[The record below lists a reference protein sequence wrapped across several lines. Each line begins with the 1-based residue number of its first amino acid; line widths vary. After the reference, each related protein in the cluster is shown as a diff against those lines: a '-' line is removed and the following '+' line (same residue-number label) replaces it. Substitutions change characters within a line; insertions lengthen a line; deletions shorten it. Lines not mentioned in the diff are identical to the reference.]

1 MSTRHKMKKIVDG
14 NTACSQIAYYF
25 SEVCSIYPITPSS
38 PMAANIDSLTSTN
51 LLNIFNDKPKVIEM
65 ESEAGAA
72 GAMHGALISGSLAST
87 FTASQGLLLMIPN
100 MYKMAGEMLPGVI
113 HVASRSLATHALSI
127 FGDHQDIY
135 ATRATGFC
143 MLASTSVQDAQNL
156 AAVAHLSA
164 IKGSLPFL
172 HFFDGFRTS
181 HELNTIEEMPE
192 EELLKLVDY
201 NKINE
206 FKKRALNINN
216 KYQYGMSQ
224 NEDIYFQCTEARNK
238 YYEVMP
244 DIVNEYMLKINE
256 IMKTDYKPFNYY
268 GSATARNIIV
278 AMGSINDTI
287 KQVINKIPDVGLIEV
302 HLYRPFSSK
311 YFLEVLPKTVKNIA
325 VLDRTKEIGA
335 TGEPLYLDVCSVLK
349 NQNINIYGGRYGLSS
364 KNTTPADIYSVYK
377 MLEEKPVNNFTI
389 GINDDVTNLSLP
401 TVEFKIESKNKEI
414 LIYGFGSDGMVSAS
428 KDLLKIVHEKLNKFV
443 QGYFQYDS
451 KKSGGVTVSNLRYGD
466 KEIREP
472 YYVNNPKIIVITK
485 DIYFK
490 MFEMVDN
497 IEENGIILINTIK
510 SKDELLKL
518 LPNSVK
524 KTIITKKVKVYF
536 INAEDIALKNKIPG
550 KISKIMEVLILNLLN
565 VENSIKIVEES
576 IKKSFATKGESV
588 INSNIASINDA
599 INKLQTLEINE
610 YHEETIKIIDND
622 VVTMINK
629 RLGDKIPV
637 SELEDYAYGKFAC
650 GTSATEK
657 RNISNIIPFW
667 NKENCI
673 QCGMCSLVCPHAVIR
688 TITSEDKT
696 KGIPFAGKDN
706 LRYIVEINEEDCTGC
721 GLCANICPGKIGN
734 KALEMKETTKK
745 NKKEENEYKIENPLN
760 KYAIKGSQLEK
771 PLFEFSGACAG
782 CGETPYIKLLTQLVG
797 EKLVIANATG
807 CSSIYGGS
815 VPSTPYLIPWANS
828 LFEDNAEFA
837 YGIYTSYQQKRERI
851 ENLIIQTIDSVDGE
865 VKSLYEEW
873 LNNKE
878 NYDITKKVTKELKNK
893 TIPKELSDLI
903 DYVPARSVW
912 AIGGDGWAYDI
923 GFGGLDHVLHSNEN
937 IKILVLDTE
946 VYSNTGGQASKS
958 TKLGAVAEFANF
970 GKKTIKK
977 DLFKIATC
985 IPNCYVASISLG
997 SNMQQAINAFKEA
1010 EEHDGPAIIIA
1021 YSPCIEHGI
1030 KTGMGCSIGE
1040 EKLAVECG
1048 YTLLMRYDGDLHLD
1062 SKEPNFDKYEEFLN
1076 NEVRFNS
1083 LKIKNPE
1090 LAKELLN
1097 EQKNNAINRYNYYKK
1112 IAKEK

>member
-1 MSTRHKMKKIVDG
+1 MKKIVDG
-14 NTACSQIAYYF
+14 NTACSKIAYYF

-472 YYVNNPKIIVITK
+472 YYVNNTKIIVITK
-485 DIYFK
+485 GFYFK
-490 MFEMVDN
+490 MVEMVDN

-518 LPNSVK
+518 LPNSAK

-536 INAEDIALKNKIPG
+536 INAEDITLKNKIPG

-760 KYAIKGSQLEK
+760 KYTIKGSQLEK

-837 YGIYTSYQQKRERI
+837 YGIYTSYQQKRKRI

-878 NYDITKKVTKELKNK
+878 NYDITKKVAKELKNK

>member
-1 MSTRHKMKKIVDG
+1 MKKIVDG

-518 LPNSVK
+518 LPNSAK

-760 KYAIKGSQLEK
+760 KYTIKGSQLEK

-878 NYDITKKVTKELKNK
+878 NYDITKKVAKELKNK